1 MRKMKRL
8 LAAALCCVCLL
19 SMYQETMMAA
29 SPEDE
34 IMPCWDQTNVVGIDM
49 IFRNNVATCILSI
62 VPKEGV
68 TLITGYLQLYD
79 VTDGKLI
86 RSWAIKGT
94 NTYYSKEETYPV
106 TRGHK
111 YTLTYK
117 GTITGSKGTDEIEV
131 TKTGTNN

>member
-1 MRKMKRL
+1 MRKIKRL

-19 SMYQETMMAA
+19 GMCQEAAMAA

-34 IMPCWDQTNVVGIDM
+34 IMPCWDQTNVVTIDM
-49 IFRNNVATCILSI
+49 VFNNNIATCILNI
-62 VPKEGV
+62 VPKSGV

-79 VTDGKLI
+79 VTDDKLI

-94 NTYYSKEETYPV
+94 GTLYNKEETYPV

-117 GTITGSKGTDEIEV
+117 GTVTGSQGTDEIEV